1 MKKVLLVVVLVL
13 GAISVKA
20 DPQVIITDCGT
31 VHQIPDD
38 ATVEEAIKELDK
50 WSKKDC
56 QDEEDHEQENAE

>member
-20 DPQVIITDCGT
+20 DPQVNITDCGT

-38 ATVEEAIKELDK
+38 ATVEE
-50 WSKKDC
+50 
-56 QDEEDHEQENAE
+56 

>member
-20 DPQVIITDCGT
+20 DPLVIITDCGT

-38 ATVEEAIKELDK
+38 ATVEERAISLHSLPK
-50 WSKKDC
+50 W
-56 QDEEDHEQENAE
+56 